1 MYNLFST
8 IVNSTYTS
16 LFYFGPALVV
26 IMSGLKE
33 SQHYEYVE
41 ELRMLKYKIIE
52 AAHKN
57 LLYCHQ
63 PRVKADR
70 QICAS

>member
-1 MYNLFST
+1 MIQDIIQMYHLFST

-41 ELRMLKYKIIE
+41 ELRML
-52 AAHKN
+52 
-57 LLYCHQ
+57 
-63 PRVKADR
+63 
-70 QICAS
+70 